1 MNRFDEAA
9 KIYAAEF
16 EQTRNF
22 KPERYAWHI
31 SDDVLAE
38 LVAGMMLYSGRT
50 VPFKRPKTIFG
61 IEIREELER
70 ENVLELWENVTYKEV
85 EE

>member
-16 EQTRNF
+16 QQTRNF

-31 SDDVLAE
+31 SEDVLAE
-38 LVAGMMLYSGRT
+38 LDVDKMIYAGRT
-50 VPFKRPKTIFG
+50 TPFARPTTLYG
-61 IEIREELER
+61 IEIREERER

>member
-16 EQTRNF
+16 QQTRNF

-31 SDDVLAE
+31 SEDVLAE
-38 LVAGMMLYSGRT
+38 LDVGKMIYARRT
-50 VPFKRPKTIFG
+50 IPFERLETLFG
-61 IEIREELER
+61 IAIREERER